1 VTEASFEPDR
11 LDDQAFLEEADPG
24 GVLREVA
31 SSAARIRVAH
41 RAAAEAGV
49 PSVAADGRP
58 RAIVVAG
65 SGGAG
70 LTGDLLAAICGYAAP
85 LPIVT
90 VRGHRLP
97 GWVGAADLV
106 AAVSAPGTT
115 EETLAAAT
123 EAARRGCRL
132 LAVGA
137 EGSPLEAVARQASAP
152 FVRVPAPVGRST
164 GPAPGTGHEA
174 LWPLSIPLVV
184 MAGALGLTRGVEE
197 ACEAA
202 AARLEDIAHRCRPGS
217 ESFINPGKTLAMELA
232 GTVPMIWGS
241 APIATVAARHLA
253 GRLQVTAKYPAT
265 WGDLP
270 DATHDQMAAFDGPLA
285 ERDIF
290 AEGPSRTLRLVL
302 LRDDADEHPRAARLR
317 EVATRLADDRHVPI
331 SELRAEEGHPLV
343 RLAGLAGV
351 CDYASV
357 YLALGYGID
366 PASVPIV
373 SELRAR
379 ITP

>member
-1 VTEASFEPDR
+1 MTEASFEPDR
-11 LDDQAFLEEADPG
+11 LDDQVFLEEADPG
-24 GVLREVA
+24 GVLRGVA
-31 SSAARIRVAH
+31 SSAARIRVAY
-41 RAAAEAGV
+41 RAATEAGV

-85 LPIVT
+85 LPILT

-115 EETLAAAT
+115 EETLAVAA

-132 LAVGA
+132 LAAGA

-152 FVRVPAPVGRST
+152 FVRVSGPRFAGPVAG
-164 GPAPGTGHEA
+164 GAHEA

-184 MAGALGLTRGVEE
+184 MAGALGLMRGVEE

-232 GTVPMIWGS
+232 GTVPVIWGS
-241 APIATVAARHLA
+241 SPVATVAARHLA
-253 GRLQVTAKYPAT
+253 ERLQVTAKYPAT
-265 WGDLP
+265 WGDLT
-270 DATHDQMAAFDGPLA
+270 DATHDQLAAFDGPLA

-302 LRDDADEHPRAARLR
+302 LRDDTGEHPRAALRR

-366 PASVPIV
+366 PASVPIMA
-373 SELRAR
+373 ELQAR
-379 ITP
+379 IAP